1 MKKRLA
7 QLSILFGFLL
17 IPAFAVAADDV
28 ADEQEIRQQEMQQQD
43 RTSPEYTEEEEVVEE
58 RTTVRTETRPAWT
71 WIIAR
76 NALAGGLTGGLI
88 GLGIYL
94 ISDREVNPW
103 LIAQIAGGGILVG
116 SAVGVVEL
124 LVRSDDYAMEQPTS
138 LQWMER
144 DMPRTYEIRI
154 LQIDF

>member
-28 ADEQEIRQQEMQQQD
+28 ADEQEIRHQEMQQQD
-43 RTSPEYTEEEEVVEE
+43 RTSPEYTEDEEVVQE
-58 RTTVRTETRPAWT
+58 RTVRTETRPAWT

-144 DMPRTYEIRI
+144 DMPRTYKIPVF
-154 LQIDF
+154 QIDF

>member
-17 IPAFAVAADDV
+17 IPAFAVAADDMT
-28 ADEQEIRQQEMQQQD
+28 DEQKIRQQEMQQQD
-43 RTSPEYTEEEEVVEE
+43 RTSPEYTEDDEVVQE
-58 RTTVRTETRPAWT
+58 RTVRTETRPAWT